1 MIVAELMTNTPQT
14 VGPADTLKL
23 AHEKMTT
30 GRFRQLP
37 VIEDEKLVGILTDRD
52 VRQYIGKHTDT
63 LVAEVMSGH
72 PLSVS
77 PSDPVERAAHL
88 LVTNKFGSLPVV
100 EDGKLRGIITATD
113 LLRALEALLGTDGT
127 ARIDLNLDGSGEI
140 AAATSLVQS
149 ICPLLGMGTYRRS
162 NAPREVLYVQ
172 VSLNS
177 AQNVAE
183 TLKDYGFKVLTV
195 HS

>member
-1 MIVAELMTNTPQT
+1 VR
-14 VGPADTLKL
+14 PADTLKL
-23 AHEKMTT
+23 AHEKMTA
-30 GRFRQLP
+30 GHFRQVS
-37 VIEDEKLVGILTDRD
+37 VIEDESLIGILTDRD
-52 VRQYIGKHTDT
+52 VRRYVGKLTHT
-63 LVAEVMSGH
+63 LVAEAMSGH

-77 PSDPVERAAHL
+77 PSDGVEKAAHL
-88 LVTNKFGSLPVV
+88 MVTNKFGSLPVV

-113 LLRALEALLGTDGT
+113 LLRALQALLGNDGT
-127 ARIDLNLDGSGEI
+127 VRIDLNLDGSGEI
-140 AAATSLVQS
+140 AAATSLIQS

-162 NAPREVLYVQ
+162 SSRREVVYVQ
-172 VSLNS
+172 VSSNS